1 MISIKY
7 KNAYKEVLILLN
19 HISKEEY
26 SKIPKEKISYMM
38 ENQNDEYAFEYDK
51 TLPLNEQNISREA
64 NAIILNLFDL
74 YFASDIQK
82 EKLRKI
88 LKSNELKYE
97 KAKLEKYNP
106 DNIFKNKSNVAEVNI
121 EPPKEEKHTEL
132 IEYKE
137 QKWYQKIFNLI
148 KNLFHRN

>member
-1 MISIKY
+1 MISTKY
-7 KNAYKEVLILLN
+7 KNAYKEVLVLLN

-26 SKIPKEKISYMM
+26 SRIPREKISYMM
-38 ENQNDEYAFEYDK
+38 ENQNDEYVFEYDE

-97 KAKLEKYNP
+97 KAKLEKYNQ
-106 DNIFKNKSNVAEVNI
+106 DNLFKKSKVETKNFDNTI
-121 EPPKEEKHTEL
+121 TEETE
-132 IEYKE
+132 IVKYKE
-137 QKWYQKIFNLI
+137 KNFLQKIFDKI
-148 KNLFHRN
+148 KHLFKKN

>member
-1 MISIKY
+1 MISTKY

-26 SKIPKEKISYMM
+26 SRIPREKINYMM
-38 ENQNDEYAFEYDK
+38 ENQNNEYVFEYDK

-74 YFASDIQK
+74 YFANDIQK

-88 LKSNELKYE
+88 LNLNELEYE
-97 KAKLEKYNP
+97 KTRLEKYNP
-106 DNIFKNKSNVAEVNI
+106 DSLFKKSKVETQNFESTLAKEETAMVEYEERNFLQNIFDK
-121 EPPKEEKHTEL
+121 
-132 IEYKE
+132 
-137 QKWYQKIFNLI
+137 I
-148 KNLFHRN
+148 KNLFKKK

>member
-106 DNIFKNKSNVAEVNI
+106 DNLFKKSKVETQNLESTLI
-121 EPPKEEKHTEL
+121 KEETAI

-137 QKWYQKIFNLI
+137 KNFLQKIFDKI
-148 KNLFHRN
+148 KHLFKKN

>member
-1 MISIKY
+1 MISTKY
-7 KNAYKEVLILLN
+7 KNAYKEVLVLLN

-26 SKIPKEKISYMM
+26 SRIPKEKISYMM
-38 ENQNDEYAFEYDK
+38 ENQNDEYVFEYDE

-106 DNIFKNKSNVAEVNI
+106 DNLFKKSKVETKNFDNTI
-121 EPPKEEKHTEL
+121 TEETE
-132 IEYKE
+132 IVKYKE
-137 QKWYQKIFNLI
+137 KNFLQKIFDKI
-148 KNLFHRN
+148 KHLFKKN